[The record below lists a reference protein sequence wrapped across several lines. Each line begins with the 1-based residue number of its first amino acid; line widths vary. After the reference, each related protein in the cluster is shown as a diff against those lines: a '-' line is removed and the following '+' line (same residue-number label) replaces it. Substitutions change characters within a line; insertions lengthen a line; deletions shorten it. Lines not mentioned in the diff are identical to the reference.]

1 MLDRQQHEQ
10 ILKNIL
16 RDILKDN
23 RLSPQLALK
32 GGTCLYLFHNLPR
45 FSVDLDFNLM
55 KDTTFE
61 PDNLTEIVSNYL
73 NIEDQKEKKFTWF
86 WLGNFEKGRQKIKV
100 EISKR
105 QFPDKYE
112 VKQFYGLSAN
122 TMTPEY
128 MFAHKLCAI
137 TDRTMLQNRDL
148 YDSWFMFKNQ
158 FPINEQII
166 ISRTNNS
173 TIDYLTSL
181 KKHIQKNINPSGI
194 LNGLGELLDQ
204 SQKEWVKANLLDEL
218 IFQIQLKIE
227 SLNQEK

>member
-32 GGTCLYLFHNLPR
+32 GGTCLYLFHHLPR

-55 KDTTFE
+55 EDTPFK
-61 PDNLTEIVSNYL
+61 PDNLTDIISNYL
-73 NIEDQKEKKFTWF
+73 NIEDQREKKFTWF
-86 WLGNFEKGRQKIKV
+86 WLGSSEKGRQKIKV
-100 EISKR
+100 EIGKR
-105 QFPDKYE
+105 RFPDKYE

-128 MFAHKLCAI
+128 IFAHKLCAI
-137 TDRTMLQNRDL
+137 TDRTMPQNRDL

-166 ISRTNNS
+166 TSRTNNS
-173 TIDYLTSL
+173 TIDYLISL
-181 KKHIQKNINPSGI
+181 KKYIQKNINSSDI

-204 SQKEWVKANLLDEL
+204 PQKQWVKTNLLDEL
-218 IFQIQLKIE
+218 TFQIQLKIE
-227 SLNQEK
+227 SLKPQK